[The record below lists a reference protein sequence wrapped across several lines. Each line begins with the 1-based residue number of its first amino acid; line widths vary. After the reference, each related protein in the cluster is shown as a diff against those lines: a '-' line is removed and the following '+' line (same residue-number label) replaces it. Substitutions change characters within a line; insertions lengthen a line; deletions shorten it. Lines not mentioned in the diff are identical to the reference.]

1 MPSCVAE
8 AVERKSPPDSKNT
21 GGKSAIKAFH
31 DLKMGMLN
39 KKYIFK

>member
-21 GGKSAIKAFH
+21 EGKIAISAFH
-31 DLKMGMLN
+31 DLKMGML
-39 KKYIFK
+39 KKIYI